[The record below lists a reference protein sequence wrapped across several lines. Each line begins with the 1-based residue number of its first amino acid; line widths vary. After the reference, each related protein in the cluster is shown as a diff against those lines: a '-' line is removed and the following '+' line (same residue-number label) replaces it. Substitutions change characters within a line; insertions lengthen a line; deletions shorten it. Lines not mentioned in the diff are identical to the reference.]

1 MQHNHALSANGQTST
16 VNLMRHAIVT
26 KQAATTYAACVADL
40 PGGIA
45 TGNTIEEVER
55 RIREAVVFHLKQPR
69 ERGAP
74 INIPPT
80 LWSTSPLQPD
90 QSAAEA

>member
-45 TGNTIEEVER
+45 TGNTIE
-55 RIREAVVFHLKQPR
+55 
-69 ERGAP
+69 
-74 INIPPT
+74 
-80 LWSTSPLQPD
+80 
-90 QSAAEA
+90 